1 MFENILFHLVSIGI
15 LWNRQVRYLFSFQRE
30 KKLQTGKV
38 PWQMQHEGEVEAPLF
53 GAKYNWS
60 QILALPLLW
69 PWTDCLTPLILA
81 SVKKGGGEME
91 ETIGRLKRKVQYLK
105 CLEHSESSINEAE
118 QDWNPRLLTTA
129 LSWLLTAYRVQ
140 MPAHKA
146 GTLDYIMIWLI
157 CAQMP
162 IDKYLHITE
171 DHFIF

>member
-1 MFENILFHLVSIGI
+1 MFILI
-15 LWNRQVRYLFSFQRE
+15 QRE
-30 KKLQTGKV
+30 KELQTGKV
-38 PWQMQHEGEVEAPLF
+38 PWQMQHDGEVEAPLF
-53 GAKYNWS
+53 GAKHNWS

-69 PWTDCLTPLILA
+69 PWTDCLTPLTLA
-81 SVKKGGGEME
+81 SVKKGGGEMG

-162 IDKYLHITE
+162 IDKYLYITE